1 MFYIIGKV
9 IYLRDKKHIKSC
21 VYMKKII
28 FTVVCFLFAFN
39 LSAQQI
45 RYVKQGGS
53 GNGSSWAAASG
64 DFQAMINASVSGDE
78 VWVAEGTYQPATGQF
93 FSMKQGVRI
102 YGGFPADN
110 NSADMSHRNW
120 NTHETILLGNGRSV
134 IRNVFTSSNRMT
146 SASVLDG
153 FVVTGNNIQVADEGA
168 GFYNS
173 YASPTLKNLKIV
185 NNYSAP
191 RGGAMYNNFSTSL
204 LINVLFTGNRSNQ
217 GAVMENRSS
226 DLVLV
231 NVTITKNLT
240 GNSMIRNVNSNLVF
254 RNSVVYGN
262 KLPSITNT
270 TSNPEFYFSLIQ
282 DVTTHDANGNI
293 DGEAN
298 PYFNSNHTLALN
310 SPLVNAGSNALYE
323 GNNND
328 LDLNGNSRFFGTID
342 IGAFEN
348 QNVYSGPKTIYVK
361 SGASGNNDGT
371 SWEDAFTNLQQ
382 AINSSLHGDEIWV
395 AAGTYQPAE
404 GQSFSMKEGVKIYGG
419 FPNDNETAD
428 MSDRNWAQYQTIL
441 LGNGRS
447 VIRNAYSQGNLLTS
461 SSVLDGFTITGNN
474 VQVDD
479 EGAGIY
485 NNFASPILRNLRI
498 INNRSTPRGG
508 GMCNYNSSPLLA
520 NVLFSGNR
528 SNQGSVMENTNS
540 NVILE
545 NVTISGNT
553 IGNSIIRN
561 TNSNLIYRNTLVYG
575 NKLPTLTNTS
585 SSNEFYYSL
594 VQGQTTNDGNGNING
609 NIDPLFINSNSGNY
623 NLSIVS
629 PLVDAGNN
637 ALYSGDI
644 NEDLDLNGNLR
655 LSGSSIDIGA
665 FENNGC
671 SEVAIWNGSSW
682 SQTPTINTKL
692 IIQGHFILNSNLEG
706 CSLELVSGDMVVNSG
721 RTLTIYNGVEVLGG
735 TLTLKNQASLV
746 QVNDVNNFGEI
757 IVEKTTKPMD
767 QSNYGY
773 WSSPVE
779 GWRLNELSPL
789 TASPYFYSWNVN
801 GQSWTQHAG
810 GNQVMEA
817 ANGYIV
823 RAPMLLTPQVHNLTF
838 EGAPNNG
845 DVEVSVLGAGN
856 FNFLGNPYPS
866 AINIETFLA
875 DEDND
880 ELDKVVYLWTNG
892 YELVGGNFVYQ
903 FEGFATYNAV
913 GGAGQTQSPT
923 TQMPTAMIASGQAFF
938 ITGNQSGTVVFKN
951 SHRVVG
957 NNNNSFNRVIMNDNH
972 RYWVNLESEAG
983 YYGQTLVGYLEG
995 ATNSMDKDLDA
1006 KMLENEAKIQVYTL
1020 LENEKTI
1027 IQGRALPFDSNDS
1040 LGLGYAVKNAGMY
1053 SVVLPSFEGL
1063 FAEENSN
1070 IFLKDNLLNVIHDL
1084 KEAKYEFYSEA
1095 GTFNNRFEIVYKKST
1110 VEAID
1115 TIDWSVSR
1123 VEGQLQIDS
1132 AENFNSV
1139 QVFDMLGR
1147 LVYESSV
1154 DSNSFVLPIAQ
1165 NKQILVIRVEFD
1177 NRQQSVKK
1185 VMN

>member
-1 MFYIIGKV
+1 
-9 IYLRDKKHIKSC
+9 
-21 VYMKKII
+21 
-28 FTVVCFLFAFN
+28 
-39 LSAQQI
+39 
-45 RYVKQGGS
+45 
-53 GNGSSWAAASG
+53 
-64 DFQAMINASVSGDE
+64 
-78 VWVAEGTYQPATGQF
+78 
-93 FSMKQGVRI
+93 
-102 YGGFPADN
+102 
-110 NSADMSHRNW
+110 
-120 NTHETILLGNGRSV
+120 
-134 IRNVFTSSNRMT
+134 
-146 SASVLDG
+146 
-153 FVVTGNNIQVADEGA
+153 
-168 GFYNS
+168 
-173 YASPTLKNLKIV
+173 
-185 NNYSAP
+185 
-191 RGGAMYNNFSTSL
+191 MYNNFSNST
-204 LINVLFTGNRSNQ
+204 LINVLFSGNRSNQ
-217 GAVMENRSS
+217 GAVMDNRSS
-226 DLVLV
+226 NLELI
-231 NVTITKNLT
+231 NVTVTKNLT
-240 GNSMIRNVNSNLVF
+240 GNSMIRNVNSNPVF
-254 RNSVVYGN
+254 KNSLVYGN

-270 TSNPEFYFSLIQ
+270 SSVVQFHSSLVQ
-282 DVTTHDANGNI
+282 GFTANDANGNI
-293 DGEAN
+293 DGNVN
-298 PYFNSNHTLALN
+298 PLF
-310 SPLVNAGSNALYE
+310 VNA
-323 GNNND
+323 
-328 LDLNGNSRFFGTID
+328 
-342 IGAFEN
+342 
-348 QNVYSGPKTIYVK
+348 
-361 SGASGNNDGT
+361 ASGN
-371 SWEDAFTNLQQ
+371 FNL
-382 AINSSLHGDEIWV
+382 AVN
-395 AAGTYQPAE
+395 
-404 GQSFSMKEGVKIYGG
+404 
-419 FPNDNETAD
+419 
-428 MSDRNWAQYQTIL
+428 
-441 LGNGRS
+441 
-447 VIRNAYSQGNLLTS
+447 
-461 SSVLDGFTITGNN
+461 
-474 VQVDD
+474 
-479 EGAGIY
+479 
-485 NNFASPILRNLRI
+485 SPII
-498 INNRSTPRGG
+498 
-508 GMCNYNSSPLLA
+508 
-520 NVLFSGNR
+520 
-528 SNQGSVMENTNS
+528 
-540 NVILE
+540 
-545 NVTISGNT
+545 
-553 IGNSIIRN
+553 
-561 TNSNLIYRNTLVYG
+561 
-575 NKLPTLTNTS
+575 
-585 SSNEFYYSL
+585 
-594 VQGQTTNDGNGNING
+594 
-609 NIDPLFINSNSGNY
+609 
-623 NLSIVS
+623 
-629 PLVDAGNN
+629 DAGNN

-665 FENNGC
+665 FENNEC

-692 IIQGHFILNSNLEG
+692 IIQGDLTIASNIEG
-706 CSLELVSGDMVVNSG
+706 CTLTVNSGNVVVNSG
-721 RTLTIYNGVEVLGG
+721 VTVTLFSQINVAGG
-735 TLTLKNQASLV
+735 TFTLRNQASLV
-746 QVNDVNNFGEI
+746 QVNDVNNLGEI

-838 EGAPNNG
+838 EGTPHNG
-845 DVEVSVLGAGN
+845 DITVSVLGAGN

-1020 LENEKTI
+1020 LGDEKTI

-1040 LGLGYAVKNAGMY
+1040 LALGYAVKNAGMY

-1063 FAEENSN
+1063 FAEENSD
-1070 IFLKDNLLNVIHDL
+1070 IFLKDNLLNVIHNL

-1123 VEGQLQIDS
+1123 VDGQLQIDS

-1154 DSNSFVLPIAQ
+1154 NGNSFALPIAQ
-1165 NKQILVIRVEFD
+1165 NKQILIIRVEFD
-1177 NRQQSVKK
+1177 NKQQSVKK

>member
-78 VWVAEGTYQPATGQF
+78 VWVAEGTYQPAAGQF

-153 FVVTGNNIQVADEGA
+153 FVVTGNNNKVDDEGA

-185 NNYSAP
+185 NNYSVP

-217 GAVMENRSS
+217 GAVMDNRSS

-231 NVTITKNLT
+231 NVTITKNLI
-240 GNSMIRNVNSNLVF
+240 GNSMIRNVKSNLVF

-310 SPLVNAGSNALYE
+310 SPLLNAGSNALYE

-498 INNRSTPRGG
+498 INNRSAPRGG

-528 SNQGSVMENTNS
+528 SNQGSVMENKNS

-594 VQGQTTNDGNGNING
+594 VQGETTNDGNGNING
-609 NIDPLFINSNSGNY
+609 NIDPLFINLNAGNY
-623 NLSIVS
+623 KLSIVS

-671 SEVAIWNGSSW
+671 SEIAIWNGSSW

-721 RTLTIYNGVEVLGG
+721 RTLTIYNEVKVLGG
-735 TLTLKNQASLV
+735 TLTLRNQASLV

-838 EGAPNNG
+838 EGTPNNG

-1020 LENEKTI
+1020 LGDEKTI

-1063 FAEENSN
+1063 FAEENSD

-1084 KEAKYEFYSEA
+1084 KEAMYEFYSEA

-1115 TIDWSVSR
+1115 TIDWLVSR
-1123 VEGQLQIDS
+1123 VDGQLQIDS

-1154 DSNSFVLPIAQ
+1154 NGNSFALPIAQ